1 VILVP
6 NPSGASSASS
16 TKQYSQPNSDG
27 SSWLALDGTGL
38 KLTVPV
44 STNTSYEISANS
56 DLWTAV
62 AGYNQDIGIM
72 VSGGAYGSGTLVA
85 WKESGGWAG
94 TYSPNAA
101 FVTTDLHLQAGNTYT
116 VWVVW
121 KANKPGG
128 STIYAGAGPI
138 GTRYSVTSLQAVAL
152 SQP

>member
-1 VILVP
+1 
-6 NPSGASSASS
+6 
-16 TKQYSQPNSDG
+16 
-27 SSWLALDGTGL
+27 
-38 KLTVPV
+38 
-44 STNTSYEISANS
+44 
-56 DLWTAV
+56 
-62 AGYNQDIGIM
+62 
-72 VSGGAYGSGTLVA
+72 VA

-138 GTRYSVTSLQAVAL
+138 GTRYSATSLQAVAL